1 MITRRRHNKNSN
13 ENLVFSSGT
22 HKSRAW
28 TEFARASVQIS
39 NKTLVSGKFGTTK
52 IVKGNLTFS
61 LGNIQRECSVKM
73 LKGKVLVSCKMAL
86 HSYIEHLF
94 KGTEENYISMPTISM
109 PTINGQISKLYN
121 FVLYSFSPFHR

>member
-39 NKTLVSGKFGTTK
+39 NKTLVSGEFGTTK

-73 LKGKVLVSCKMAL
+73 LKGKVLV
-86 HSYIEHLF
+86 F
-94 KGTEENYISMPTISM
+94 NYTAILNTC
-109 PTINGQISKLYN
+109 SKAQRKTTL
-121 FVLYSFSPFHR
+121 VCPQLVCLQ